1 LKEDASS
8 SCYQSLNCLCFFHP
22 WLVEK
27 EEEFLVFLFNPAS
40 FFLSFLFEESRRA
53 GGLGLLYGR
62 SASTSIRKLTTEFM
76 AYLPVC
82 PKPYRYVAPSPL
94 LQ

>member
-8 SCYQSLNCLCFFHP
+8 SAYQSLNCLCFFHP

-27 EEEFLVFLFNPAS
+27 EEEFLGFFFFLFNPAS
-40 FFLSFLFEESRRA
+40 FFLSFLLEESRRA

-62 SASTSIRKLTTEFM
+62 SASTSIR
-76 AYLPVC
+76 
-82 PKPYRYVAPSPL
+82 
-94 LQ
+94 

>member
-8 SCYQSLNCLCFFHP
+8 SAYQSLNCLCFFHP

-27 EEEFLVFLFNPAS
+27 EEEFLVFFFFFLFNPAS
-40 FFLSFLFEESRRA
+40 FFLSFLLEESRRA

-62 SASTSIRKLTTEFM
+62 SASTSIR
-76 AYLPVC
+76 
-82 PKPYRYVAPSPL
+82 
-94 LQ
+94 